1 MDGNSFDWRVRQ
13 SLSLCS
19 KMWGIL
25 LMVCNIS
32 HCEVFANIANISHM
46 QIKICLQY
54 IQTTKWKFFFFHYV
68 NYIVLSLSQ
77 FCQIL
82 ELCVGNHELF
92 MRRRKPDSME
102 IQQMKAN
109 ARDERQ
115 RKRVSSIIRNNGV
128 IVSWNISIM
137 NFLYTFSL
145 KIQQILK
152 IHLSH

>member
-1 MDGNSFDWRVRQ
+1 MTTGTLFPKSP
-13 SLSLCS
+13 
-19 KMWGIL
+19 MII
-25 LMVCNIS
+25 IS
-32 HCEVFANIANISHM
+32 HCGVFENIANISPM

-54 IQTTKWKFFFFHYV
+54 IQTTTERFYFFCYV
-68 NYIVLSLSQ
+68 NIIIVLSLFL

-115 RKRVSSIIRNNGV
+115 RKRVS
-128 IVSWNISIM
+128 NIMSIM
-137 NFLYTFSL
+137 
-145 KIQQILK
+145 
-152 IHLSH
+152 